1 MHNRNL
7 CHRDIKP
14 ENILYSRKEK
24 VVKIVDFGIC
34 KKTFQRG
41 SRREM
46 LTIIGTPF
54 YLAPEVYIGG
64 GYDETVDNWAIG
76 ITLYKI
82 ITGSTPFEDVYHSD
96 TIANILKAS
105 LSFNNNQWNNFSFH
119 FKDFVSKLITKKE

>member
-1 MHNRNL
+1 M
-7 CHRDIKP
+7 
-14 ENILYSRKEK
+14 
-24 VVKIVDFGIC
+24 KIVDFGIC

-54 YLAPEVYIGG
+54 YMAPEVYIGG

-76 ITLYKI
+76 ITLYKL

-96 TIANILKAS
+96 TIANIVKA
-105 LSFNNNQWNNFSFH
+105 
-119 FKDFVSKLITKKE
+119 